1 MKISAKQYALSLY
14 ESVAGKKAGEA
25 VDNFLKLLVRNN
37 DLKLADK
44 IIAEFIR
51 LWNEHEGLITAE
63 VVSARVLDKESDRA
77 IKNFLKEEKAA
88 KAVELKKSVDQKL
101 LAGFILKFGDQVI
114 DGSLKK
120 KIAQL
125 KEEMVK

>member
-1 MKISAKQYALSLY
+1 MRITAKQYARSLY
-14 ESVAGKKAGEA
+14 ESVSEKKSGEA
-25 VDNFLKLLVRNN
+25 VANFLKLLIRNN

-44 IIAEFIR
+44 IIAEFTRI
-51 LWNEHEGLITAE
+51 WNEREGLIIAE
-63 VVSARVLDKESDRA
+63 VVSARELDKESDAA
-77 IKNFLKEEKAA
+77 IRNFLKAERSA
-88 KAVELKKSVDQKL
+88 KAVELKKSVDGKL

-125 KEEMVK
+125 KEEMIK

>member
-1 MKISAKQYALSLY
+1 MRISVKQYALSLY
-14 ESVAGKKAGEA
+14 ETVVGKKAGDEIS
-25 VDNFLKLLVRNN
+25 NFLKLLVKNN

-51 LWNEHEGLITAE
+51 IWNEQEGLITVE
-63 VVSARVLDKESDRA
+63 VVSARELNKESDTA

-88 KAVELKKSVDQKL
+88 KSVELKKSVDEKL
-101 LAGFILKFGDQVI
+101 LAGIILKFDDQVI

-120 KIAQL
+120 KIARL

>member
-1 MKISAKQYALSLY
+1 MKISAKQYARSLY
-14 ESVAGKKAGEA
+14 EAVAGKKAGDEVA
-25 VDNFLKLLVRNN
+25 NFLKLLVRNN

-44 IIAEFIR
+44 IIAEFTR

-63 VVSARVLDKESDRA
+63 VVSARELDRESDSA
-77 IKNFLKEEKAA
+77 IKNFLKEERSA
-88 KAVELKKSVDQKL
+88 KLVELKKSVDGKL

-114 DGSLKK
+114 DGSLRK
-120 KIAQL
+120 KIARL

>member
-1 MKISAKQYALSLY
+1 MRITVKQYARSLY
-14 ESVAGKKAGEA
+14 ESVVDKKAGEA
-25 VDNFLKLLVRNN
+25 VANFLKLLIKNN

-44 IIAEFIR
+44 IIAEFVRI
-51 LWNEHEGLITAE
+51 WNEHEGLITAE
-63 VVSARVLDKESDRA
+63 VVSARKLDKESDLA
-77 IKNFLKEEKAA
+77 IKNYLKEQQSA
-88 KAVELKKSVDQKL
+88 KSVELKKSVDGKL

-125 KEEMVK
+125 KEEMIK